1 MVSAAAGDSGI
12 LGTNPRVV
20 GLKMHEKC
28 HLESKNP
35 LERRCDVHSLGLTK
49 NTYPERKITMP
60 ETKLT
65 INSKTLFPIE
75 HLREHLKEALK
86 IARDLSPAI
95 ITQHNRPAYAIVR
108 LDEAYPTPKDDDKND
123 LLADQIKAA
132 QKAANGTIT
141 FEPYWWEKL

>member
-1 MVSAAAGDSGI
+1 
-12 LGTNPRVV
+12 
-20 GLKMHEKC
+20 
-28 HLESKNP
+28 
-35 LERRCDVHSLGLTK
+35 
-49 NTYPERKITMP
+49 MP

-75 HLREHLKEALK
+75 HLKDQLKEALK
-86 IARDLSPAI
+86 IAHDLSPAI

-108 LDEAYPTPKDDDKND
+108 LDEAYAIPKDDTDKDDILTN
-123 LLADQIKAA
+123 QIKAA

>member
-1 MVSAAAGDSGI
+1 
-12 LGTNPRVV
+12 
-20 GLKMHEKC
+20 
-28 HLESKNP
+28 
-35 LERRCDVHSLGLTK
+35 
-49 NTYPERKITMP
+49 MP

-75 HLREHLKEALK
+75 HLKEQLREALK

-108 LDEAYPTPKDDDKND
+108 LDEAYPVSKDEADKSE
-123 LLADQIKAA
+123 LLNDQIKAA

>member
-1 MVSAAAGDSGI
+1 
-12 LGTNPRVV
+12 
-20 GLKMHEKC
+20 
-28 HLESKNP
+28 
-35 LERRCDVHSLGLTK
+35 
-49 NTYPERKITMP
+49 MP

-75 HLREHLKEALK
+75 HLKEQLKEALK
-86 IARDLSPAI
+86 IARNLSPAI
-95 ITQHNRPAYAIVR
+95 ITQNNRPAYAIVR
-108 LDEAYPTPKDDDKND
+108 LDEAYAIPKDADNKND

>member
-1 MVSAAAGDSGI
+1 
-12 LGTNPRVV
+12 
-20 GLKMHEKC
+20 
-28 HLESKNP
+28 
-35 LERRCDVHSLGLTK
+35 
-49 NTYPERKITMP
+49 MP

-75 HLREHLKEALK
+75 HLKEQLKEALI

-95 ITQHNRPAYAIVR
+95 ITRHNRPAYAIVR
-108 LDEAYPTPKDDDKND
+108 LDEAYAMSKDSTDTNE
-123 LLADQIKAA
+123 LLNDQIKAA

>member
-1 MVSAAAGDSGI
+1 
-12 LGTNPRVV
+12 
-20 GLKMHEKC
+20 
-28 HLESKNP
+28 
-35 LERRCDVHSLGLTK
+35 
-49 NTYPERKITMP
+49 MP

-75 HLREHLKEALK
+75 HLKEHLKEALK
-86 IARDLSPAI
+86 IARNLSPAI

-108 LDEAYPTPKDDDKND
+108 LDEAYPTPKDDDDKND
-123 LLADQIKAA
+123 LLNDQIKAA

>member
-1 MVSAAAGDSGI
+1 
-12 LGTNPRVV
+12 
-20 GLKMHEKC
+20 MHEKC

-35 LERRCDVHSLGLTK
+35 LERRCAVRSLGLTK
-49 NTYPERKITMP
+49 NSYHERKITMP

-75 HLREHLKEALK
+75 HLKEQLKEALK

-108 LDEAYPTPKDDDKND
+108 LDEAYAIPKDSTDTNE
-123 LLADQIKAA
+123 LLSDQIKAA
-132 QKAANGTIT
+132 QKAANGKIT

>member
-1 MVSAAAGDSGI
+1 
-12 LGTNPRVV
+12 
-20 GLKMHEKC
+20 
-28 HLESKNP
+28 
-35 LERRCDVHSLGLTK
+35 
-49 NTYPERKITMP
+49 MP

-75 HLREHLKEALK
+75 HLKEHLKEALK

-108 LDEAYPTPKDDDKND
+108 LDEAYTIPKDGADKDD
-123 LLADQIKAA
+123 LIADQIKAA
-132 QKAANGTIT
+132 QKAANGKIT

>member
-1 MVSAAAGDSGI
+1 
-12 LGTNPRVV
+12 
-20 GLKMHEKC
+20 
-28 HLESKNP
+28 
-35 LERRCDVHSLGLTK
+35 
-49 NTYPERKITMP
+49 MP

-75 HLREHLKEALK
+75 HLKEQLREALK

-108 LDEAYPTPKDDDKND
+108 LDEAYPMSKDDDKND
-123 LLADQIKAA
+123 LLTDQIKAA

>member
-1 MVSAAAGDSGI
+1 
-12 LGTNPRVV
+12 
-20 GLKMHEKC
+20 
-28 HLESKNP
+28 
-35 LERRCDVHSLGLTK
+35 
-49 NTYPERKITMP
+49 MP

-75 HLREHLKEALK
+75 HLKEQLKEALK

-108 LDEAYPTPKDDDKND
+108 LDEAYPIPKDCADTND
-123 LLADQIKAA
+123 LLNDQIKAA
-132 QKAANGTIT
+132 QKTANGTIT